1 MGGGQF
7 AEQALVDNQSWSWVE
22 ALRKPS
28 RCASYTFN
36 KQKEG

>member
-1 MGGGQF
+1 MEGGHF
-7 AEQALVDNQSWSWVE
+7 TEQVLIHNQSWSWVE